1 MAALHDPDQDMI
13 SPHDNPEGFFAVLAA
28 IGAAI
33 GIGKAL
39 GQSEPLP
46 LHVMVGKAITSAGIA
61 AAAGATSLLFPT
73 ADPLVLYGVGAGL
86 ASVGIGAIEMIV
98 HKKFGSPSDK
108 EGS

>member
-1 MAALHDPDQDMI
+1 MI
-13 SPHDNPEGFFAVLAA
+13 SPHDNPEGFFGVLAA

-39 GQSEPLP
+39 GQPQPLP
-46 LHVMVGKAITSAGIA
+46 VPIMVGKAITSAGIA

-98 HKKFGSPSDK
+98 HKKYGVPDSK
-108 EGS
+108 E